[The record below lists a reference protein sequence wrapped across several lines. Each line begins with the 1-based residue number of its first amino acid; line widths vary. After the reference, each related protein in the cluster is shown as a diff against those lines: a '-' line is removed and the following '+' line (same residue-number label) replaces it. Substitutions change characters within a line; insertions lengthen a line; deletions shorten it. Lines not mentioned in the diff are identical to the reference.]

1 MPASNSAVSVEEMK
15 KGLYMCSAVTST
27 RCGGDLE
34 DDHVPTLLFTAGT
47 ALAAL
52 CLKRAVLASLR
63 KQCWQVWWVFVLLNA
78 ILLVVL
84 LTSMR
89 SSSTPGHRKSQDT
102 ESTDDGERTPK
113 KQRKRKLRRCSG
125 PPPAAVESARGERE
139 ESVCQEKDGWSG
151 AGERDAVQEDDQ
163 GAVYEELSDEELN
176 ERVETFIATFRQ
188 HLVSDARRR

>member
-1 MPASNSAVSVEEMK
+1 
-15 KGLYMCSAVTST
+15 MCSAARSAK
-27 RCGGDLE
+27 CGGELE
-34 DDHVPTLLFTAGT
+34 DDPVPTLLFTAGT

-52 CLKRAVLASLR
+52 CLKRAVLASLG

-84 LTSMR
+84 FTSMR
-89 SSSTPGHRKSQDT
+89 SSSTPGHHRKNE
-102 ESTDDGERTPK
+102 ESESDSKDDGERTPK

-125 PPPAAVESARGERE
+125 PPAAVERARGERE

-151 AGERDAVQEDDQ
+151 TEERDAVQEKDRA
-163 GAVYEELSDEELN
+163 GVYEELSDEELN

-188 HLVSDARRR
+188 HLASDARRR